1 MINQEEINKI
11 NGKKDNLPLL
21 KSFSNSKSANKI
33 FNKKITILEPF
44 NLSLNKPKL
53 LQEPIYIS
61 NNFKALPLPKNLKTI
76 TLEEIENKRKKR
88 IKSLKKELLE
98 RAEKEHKAF
107 TLETEKRPTNIDK
120 IRNMVEKNIEESLNF
135 NKKYSNKKMDLNK
148 YKGDVKYN
156 EAAILKEEYLI
167 DKKNK
172 EEEKELNKIL
182 IEKKDRKD
190 FDNWITEMKIKDNIE
205 KMEIIEKRKIEMMI
219 NRKISSNYYTLKKNK
234 NMEIY
239 KEHKNIEK
247 INNNNIKK
255 EKEEDIKN
263 KKNVVEKIKKEE
275 ENAILKKFKIIK
287 DNQNLYQ
294 RRKKEFDELNL
305 LTLEENKNFKEKR
318 DNIIKQIRTLEKIP
332 KKRETGFDP
341 TETPGYGFLD
351 EMSLAEL
358 RERLA
363 LQKKMSIDELNSKK
377 EENRLKSMQR
387 ADDLYN
393 KALTIIENRNKI
405 KNMKEIERKNKKK
418 LEESLNEKY
427 RKEKENKIIKYIKE
441 LKEKKDKERKEDEK
455 FMKKIREIKLQLEYN
470 KVGKDQVEY
479 KHNENN
485 ELGIER
491 KYNDLQNKLL
501 EDKILEEKINWE
513 KIKQRFNKAK
523 NTNQYY
529 KNIIQNYNDNLIN
542 TLTIKKMLNDE
553 DNNYRKAVIDKEK
566 MLKKF
571 QKEDYNERNKYSELL
586 YLNNL
591 KNKNI
596 SKSVIVK
603 NKYLNTVGN
612 NNNIKIIEDNEQDE
626 NNYIRNK
633 LKTENSLDK
642 N

>member
-11 NGKKDNLPLL
+11 TGKKDNLPLL

-120 IRNMVEKNIEESLNF
+120 IRNMVEKNLNF
-135 NKKYSNKKMDLNK
+135 NKKYSNKEIDFNK

-318 DNIIKQIRTLEKIP
+318 DNIINQIRTLEKIP

-418 LEESLNEKY
+418 
-427 RKEKENKIIKYIKE
+427 
-441 LKEKKDKERKEDEK
+441 
-455 FMKKIREIKLQLEYN
+455 
-470 KVGKDQVEY
+470 
-479 KHNENN
+479 
-485 ELGIER
+485 
-491 KYNDLQNKLL
+491 
-501 EDKILEEKINWE
+501 
-513 KIKQRFNKAK
+513 
-523 NTNQYY
+523 
-529 KNIIQNYNDNLIN
+529 
-542 TLTIKKMLNDE
+542 
-553 DNNYRKAVIDKEK
+553 
-566 MLKKF
+566 
-571 QKEDYNERNKYSELL
+571 
-586 YLNNL
+586 
-591 KNKNI
+591 
-596 SKSVIVK
+596 
-603 NKYLNTVGN
+603 
-612 NNNIKIIEDNEQDE
+612 
-626 NNYIRNK
+626 
-633 LKTENSLDK
+633 
-642 N
+642 

>member
-11 NGKKDNLPLL
+11 TGKKDNLPLL

-135 NKKYSNKKMDLNK
+135 NKKYSNKKIDFNK

-305 LTLEENKNFKEKR
+305 LT
-318 DNIIKQIRTLEKIP
+318 
-332 KKRETGFDP
+332 
-341 TETPGYGFLD
+341 
-351 EMSLAEL
+351 
-358 RERLA
+358 
-363 LQKKMSIDELNSKK
+363 
-377 EENRLKSMQR
+377 
-387 ADDLYN
+387 
-393 KALTIIENRNKI
+393 
-405 KNMKEIERKNKKK
+405 
-418 LEESLNEKY
+418 
-427 RKEKENKIIKYIKE
+427 
-441 LKEKKDKERKEDEK
+441 
-455 FMKKIREIKLQLEYN
+455 
-470 KVGKDQVEY
+470 
-479 KHNENN
+479 
-485 ELGIER
+485 
-491 KYNDLQNKLL
+491 
-501 EDKILEEKINWE
+501 
-513 KIKQRFNKAK
+513 
-523 NTNQYY
+523 
-529 KNIIQNYNDNLIN
+529 
-542 TLTIKKMLNDE
+542 
-553 DNNYRKAVIDKEK
+553 
-566 MLKKF
+566 
-571 QKEDYNERNKYSELL
+571 
-586 YLNNL
+586 
-591 KNKNI
+591 
-596 SKSVIVK
+596 
-603 NKYLNTVGN
+603 
-612 NNNIKIIEDNEQDE
+612 
-626 NNYIRNK
+626 
-633 LKTENSLDK
+633 
-642 N
+642 